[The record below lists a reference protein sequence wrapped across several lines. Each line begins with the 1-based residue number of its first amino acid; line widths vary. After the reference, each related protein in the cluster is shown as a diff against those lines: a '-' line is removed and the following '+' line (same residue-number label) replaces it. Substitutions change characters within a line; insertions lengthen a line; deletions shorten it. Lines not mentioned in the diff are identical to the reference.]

1 MAVHFDEIVTVGEIM
16 EFQIGDLAVKTKL
29 QDILENRLFTVFHP
43 TLKGVPISLTRHE
56 IVKIWFH
63 RSNGIF
69 SFEARINDW
78 YIKNQLQLCE
88 LEAITEIAKFQRR
101 KSFRLPIMLSVTLKR
116 LDGDEEEQ
124 SKIYKA
130 RTVDIS
136 EDGMLLSCFQS
147 FPSGTPVSAEI
158 KLPDMQTRVF
168 KTEVLRCEKPFI
180 DNDPH
185 NMVLLFLNCSQHD
198 RTYLARF
205 IMRQQIVARKRR
217 GPGK

>member
-1 MAVHFDEIVTVGEIM
+1 MHFDEIVTVGELM
-16 EFQIGDLAVKTKL
+16 ELQIDDLAVKTKL
-29 QDILENRLFTVFHP
+29 QDVLENHQFTVFHP
-43 TLKGVPISLTRHE
+43 TLKGVPIPLIRHD
-56 IVKIWFH
+56 IVKICFY
-63 RSNGIF
+63 RPNGIF
-69 SFEARINDW
+69 SFEAKINDW
-78 YIKNQLQLCE
+78 YIKNHIQLCE
-88 LEAITEIAKFQRR
+88 LEAVTEVTKFQRR
-101 KSFRLPIMLSVTLKR
+101 KSFRLPIMLTVTLKR

-147 FPSGTPVSAEI
+147 FPNGTPISAEI
-158 KLPDMQTRVF
+158 RLPDMQTRVF
-168 KTEVLRCEKPFI
+168 KTEVLRCEKPFN

-205 IMRQQIVARKRR
+205 IMRQQIIARKKR

>member
-1 MAVHFDEIVTVGEIM
+1 MHFDEIVEVGELM
-16 EFQIGDLAVKTKL
+16 ELQTAEFSAKTKL
-29 QDILENRLFTVFHP
+29 QDVLEDRHFTVFHP
-43 TLKGVPISLTRHE
+43 TLKGVPIPLTRHDN
-56 IVKIWFH
+56 VKICFY
-63 RSNGIF
+63 RANGVF

-78 YIKNQLQLCE
+78 YVKNKLQLCE
-88 LEAITEIAKFQRR
+88 LEAVTEVTKFQRR
-101 KSFRLPIMLSVTLKR
+101 KSFRLPILLNVTLRR

-124 SKIYKA
+124 TRTYRA

-147 FPSGTPVSAEI
+147 FPNGTPISAEI

-198 RTYLARF
+198 RNFLARF
-205 IMRQQIVARKRR
+205 IMRQQIIARKKR